1 MIRYATVLCAGLL
14 AMLTGCGGNST
25 PGKYSPRVV
34 IEVGYDIDLSLQIA
48 GGVVLLGNAPRF
60 AIEDLENRSELCKQ
74 AWAGW
79 EPLVMPMM
87 EQELGLRFKSSKI
100 PAFIVGNGGQP
111 FSRPILVP
119 AELADTSNGCV
130 AAIAHELVHNL
141 MKGVEGQTIKRAMAS
156 ALGKESEDARFAN
169 HVIVFTALVT
179 SFGKLGGN
187 NIVAIERSRAGTDK
201 NDPYVRAWDRVDRE
215 GAEAILAKFRKG
227 VNRTEGA
234 K

>member
-1 MIRYATVLCAGLL
+1 MVRYAIVLCAGLL
-14 AMLTGCGGNST
+14 AMLTGCGSNSP

-48 GGVVLLGNAPRF
+48 GNASSWTGPLF
-60 AIEDLENRSELCKQ
+60 TLEDLEKRADLCKQ
-74 AWAGW
+74 VWAGW

-87 EQELGLRFKSSKI
+87 EQELGLRFKSAKI

-111 FSRPILVP
+111 FSRPILIP
-119 AELADTSNGCV
+119 AELADTSSGCV
-130 AAIAHELVHNL
+130 AAVAHELVHNL
-141 MKGVEGQTIKRAMAS
+141 TKGAEGQILKRATTS
-156 ALGKESEDARFAN
+156 ALGKESEDGRFAN
-169 HVIVFTALVT
+169 HVVVFSALVA

-201 NDPYVRAWDRVDRE
+201 KDPYVRAWARVDHE